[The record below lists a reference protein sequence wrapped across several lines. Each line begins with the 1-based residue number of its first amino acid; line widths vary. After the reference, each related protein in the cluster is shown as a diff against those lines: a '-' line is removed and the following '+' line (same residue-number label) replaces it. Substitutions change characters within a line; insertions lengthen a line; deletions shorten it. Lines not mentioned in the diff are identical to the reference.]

1 MGLMAAIYILIH
13 GVQTKST
20 KSKGSDKDLQ
30 DSNYLRRDLWSLWRM
45 KWDQPHN
52 LMRGGANF
60 IGCAFLYYCSTCR
73 LMSGSCSQQ
82 TAGLETRIPQL
93 HCLLL
98 PHRK

>member
-1 MGLMAAIYILIH
+1 MTDGMVVRLSPVAVGPRLVFFSGKALGSATEQARRRDWRRYVGLMAAIYILIH

-52 LMRGGANF
+52 LMREERT
-60 IGCAFLYYCSTCR
+60 L
-73 LMSGSCSQQ
+73 
-82 TAGLETRIPQL
+82 
-93 HCLLL
+93 
-98 PHRK
+98 